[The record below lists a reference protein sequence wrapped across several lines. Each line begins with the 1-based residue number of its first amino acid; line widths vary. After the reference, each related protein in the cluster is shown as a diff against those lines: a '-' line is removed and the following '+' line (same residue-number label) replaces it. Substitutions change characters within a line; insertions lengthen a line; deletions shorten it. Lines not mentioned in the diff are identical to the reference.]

1 MDKFLADVNNIEIKN
16 NMKIKP
22 FEQLLI
28 VLPPDSKE
36 LLPYEYSKLMVDFNS
51 DIIEYYPEIYN
62 IETFNKRYF
71 WECAPILPYISV
83 KKVRDTCKD
92 LKISK
97 EEKYRNTF
105 RKLIEIK

>member
-1 MDKFLADVNNIEIKN
+1 MNKFVADINLMNVKDNN
-16 NMKIKP
+16 KIKP

-28 VLPPDSKE
+28 VLPPDSRN
-36 LLPYEYSKLMVDFNS
+36 LLPYEYSKLMVDCNS
-51 DIIEYYPEIYN
+51 DIIEYYPIKYN

-71 WECAPILPYISV
+71 WECAPILPYISS
-83 KKVRDTCKD
+83 KKIRNILKD
-92 LKISK
+92 IKLNK